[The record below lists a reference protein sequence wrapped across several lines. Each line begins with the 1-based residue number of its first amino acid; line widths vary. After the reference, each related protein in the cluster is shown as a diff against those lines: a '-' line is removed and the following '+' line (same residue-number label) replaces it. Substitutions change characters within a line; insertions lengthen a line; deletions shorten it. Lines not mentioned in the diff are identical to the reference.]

1 MANNIWSFELE
12 KNKQVKAGTLL
23 LSEPF
28 MLDENFSRTVLV
40 VCEHDKENGSMG
52 LILNKPVKL
61 RLSEILPGFPDFNGR
76 IFLGG
81 PVGTDTMQFLHRL
94 GSKIEGSV
102 ELADG
107 LFWGGNFEQ
116 IKLLIENNSIS
127 TNDIAFYIGYSGWGA
142 DDQLQK
148 ELEEDSWIISE
159 AKADYVFNFRE
170 NIWRDVLKEMGGVYE
185 VMAGYPEN
193 PILN

>member
-1 MANNIWSFELE
+1 MAEKIWSFELE
-12 KNKQVKAGTLL
+12 KGKQLRAGVAL

-28 MLDENFSRTVLV
+28 MMDENFSRTVVLI
-40 VCEHDKENGSMG
+40 CEHDKENGTMG

-61 RLSEILPGFPDFNGR
+61 RLNEVLPDFPSFINGK

-116 IKLLIENNSIS
+116 VKLLIENNSVNP
-127 TNDIAFYIGYSGWGA
+127 NDIAFYIGYSGWG
-142 DDQLQK
+142 DEQLQN
-148 ELEEDSWIISE
+148 ELEQNSWIIAESN
-159 AKADYVFNFRE
+159 ADYVFNFKDSLWKD
-170 NIWRDVLKEMGGVYE
+170 ILTEMGGVYE

>member
-1 MANNIWSFELE
+1 MAKKVWSFELE
-12 KNKQVKAGTLL
+12 KGKHVKAGTLL

-28 MLDENFSRTVLV
+28 MLDENFSRTVVL
-40 VCEHDKENGSMG
+40 VCEHDKVNGSLG

-61 RLSEILPGFPDFNGR
+61 RLSEILPDFPDFGGK

-94 GSKIEGSV
+94 GNKIEGSV
-102 ELADG
+102 ELAEG
-107 LFWGGNFEQ
+107 LFWGGSFEQ
-116 IKLLIENNSIS
+116 IKLLIENDSVKP
-127 TNDIAFYIGYSGWGA
+127 NDIVFYIGYSGWGA

-148 ELEEDSWIISE
+148 ELEENSWIISD
-159 AKADYVFNFRE
+159 AKEEYVFKFNE
-170 NIWRDVLKEMGGVYE
+170 SIWRDVLKQMGGVYE